1 MTRNIDHG
9 RLGSL
14 RQSQGEIANHI
25 IDEYAAG
32 RISRRDF
39 IRRGTVVGIS
49 LPVLGAVISACGSSG
64 SPSTSSSSS
73 AAAGKSGATI
83 KVGII
88 VPAAAINP
96 LTIAD
101 QGGQD
106 MLGQAGEYL
115 IFSNEQLLLQP
126 QLAESWTSNPA
137 ADVWTYKIRQGVKFH
152 DGSPLTADDVVYT
165 YKL

>member
-1 MTRNIDHG
+1 MSADNR
-9 RLGSL
+9 RLGRL
-14 RQSQGEIANHI
+14 RQSQGDIGNHI

-64 SPSTSSSSS
+64 SPSSSPSSS
-73 AAAGKSGATI
+73 APAGKSGATI

-88 VPAAAINP
+88 QPAAASNT
-96 LTIAD
+96 LNIAD

-106 MLGQAGEYL
+106 MLGQAGEYPV
-115 IFSNEQLLLQP
+115 FSDQPLTLQP
-126 QLAESWTSNPA
+126 QRAPRWSS
-137 ADVWTYKIRQGVKFH
+137 H
-152 DGSPLTADDVVYT
+152 
-165 YKL
+165 